1 MDDKDTLLLV
11 EDDLS
16 DARLI
21 MRAIQKAEL
30 RIRVVHVKNGDEAV
44 AYLSHKPPYESL
56 TSNPLPC
63 LVLMDLKLP
72 RRSGL
77 EVVQWMREQH
87 SGVERVPVIM
97 LTSSHHA
104 VDIRSAYDLG
114 VNSYLVK
121 PESSHQL
128 LQMMASL
135 KDYWFTYNRGPI
147 CGTEQ
152 RAGAGLY

>member
-1 MDDKDTLLLV
+1 MDNDTLLLV

-21 MRAIQKAEL
+21 IRAIQKAQIP
-30 RIRVVHVKNGDEAV
+30 IRVVHVKNGDEAV
-44 AYLSHKPPYESL
+44 AYLSHQPPYESVL
-56 TSNPLPC
+56 SYPLPC
-63 LVLMDLKLP
+63 FILMDLKLP

-77 EVVQWMREQH
+77 EVLQWMREQQ

-104 VDIRSAYDLG
+104 VDIRRAYDLG

-121 PESSHQL
+121 PESSDQL
-128 LQMMASL
+128 FRMMSSL
-135 KDYWFTYNRGPI
+135 KEYWFTFNRGPI
-147 CGTEQ
+147 CGPKEPTG
-152 RAGAGLY
+152 AGAY